1 MNGEH
6 RQQPL
11 LLGGFEIYQNWLNV
25 DMQAGLIEAAR
36 NVAAAAPLFRPE
48 TRFGKQMSV
57 RMTSAGHWGWIA
69 DAGGYRYAPRHPSGV
84 EWPSIPE
91 PLIEI
96 WQVLTGLERQP
107 DSCLINFYGENARMG
122 LHQDKDE
129 ASFEWPVLSISLGD
143 DALFRIGGTERRA
156 PTQSV
161 WLRSGDVVIMGGA
174 ARLRHHGVDRIRHGS
189 SRLLPDGGRVNLTLR
204 IVEA

>member
-84 EWPSIPE
+84 EWPPIPE

-143 DALFRIGGTERRA
+143 DALFRIGGDR
-156 PTQSV
+156 
-161 WLRSGDVVIMGGA
+161 A
-174 ARLRHHGVDRIRHGS
+174 ARTDPKRLAALRRCGDHGRCGTLAS
-189 SRLLPDGGRVNLTLR
+189 SRSRSDPPWFIPVAARRWARKPDSTHC
-204 IVEA
+204 

>member
-69 DAGGYRYAPRHPSGV
+69 DAGQSEDYCPGIR
-84 EWPSIPE
+84 
-91 PLIEI
+91 
-96 WQVLTGLERQP
+96 TGFGIVYVA
-107 DSCLINFYGENARMG
+107 DAKNYYGSNAA
-122 LHQDKDE
+122 HY
-129 ASFEWPVLSISLGD
+129 
-143 DALFRIGGTERRA
+143 
-156 PTQSV
+156 
-161 WLRSGDVVIMGGA
+161 
-174 ARLRHHGVDRIRHGS
+174 
-189 SRLLPDGGRVNLTLR
+189 
-204 IVEA
+204 